1 MDHGDMVQP
10 NPPSRASQNRLALFL
25 GTSAQMVVTLFVIRV
40 IIDTGTRMVYPYSP
54 QLARA

>member
-1 MDHGDMVQP
+1 MVQP